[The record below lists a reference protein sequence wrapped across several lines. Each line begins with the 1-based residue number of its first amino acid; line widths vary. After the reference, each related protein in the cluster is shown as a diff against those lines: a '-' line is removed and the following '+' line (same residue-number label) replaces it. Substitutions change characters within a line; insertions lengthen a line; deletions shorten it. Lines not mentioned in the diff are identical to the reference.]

1 MHPSIIF
8 MLVMNSPKKDVI
20 FNKFW
25 RRLMK
30 KYSDPFDLCN
40 NFFQALA
47 TIGVAPAYFYK

>member
-1 MHPSIIF
+1 
-8 MLVMNSPKKDVI
+8 MLILNSPKKDVI
-20 FNKFW
+20 FSKFW

-40 NFFQALA
+40 NLFQALA